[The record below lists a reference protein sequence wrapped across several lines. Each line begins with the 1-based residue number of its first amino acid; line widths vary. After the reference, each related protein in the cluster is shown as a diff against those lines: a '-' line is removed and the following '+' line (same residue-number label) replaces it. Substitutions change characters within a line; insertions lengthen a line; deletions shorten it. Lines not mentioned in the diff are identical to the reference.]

1 MKALVFSLLATAL
14 LLCAAE
20 SNVAGKWSGPYSI
33 TLPDGTANDG
43 TGLAILTQDGG
54 QIAGT
59 IGPDED
65 NQWKVEKGAI
75 AGGKVTCEGTN
86 PSDGNLYKFTLV
98 LDGDHLKGP
107 FTVVTPDGQ
116 TWTAKLDFARVK

>member
-14 LLCAAE
+14 VLCAAE
-20 SNVAGKWSGPYSI
+20 PNAAGKWSGPYSI
-33 TLPDGTANDG
+33 TLPDGTNDDG
-43 TGLAILTQDGG
+43 AGLAILKQDGG
-54 QIAGT
+54 QVTGT

-75 AGGKVTCEGTN
+75 AGNKVTGEATN
-86 PSDGNLYKFTLV
+86 PSDGNVFKFTLV
-98 LDGDHLKGP
+98 LAGDRLKGP

-116 TWTAKLDFARVK
+116 TWAGKLDLTRAK